1 MEILNGQRD
10 RRWWSRLDEL
20 RTLLQQYKEMPA
32 RDSVLGTWVH
42 NQRRRKSRLGI
53 ERIRA
58 LESIPGWCWSVRQ
71 TYTDRAFVALLKFS
85 QEKGTCAVPQGYECS
100 DGLRLG
106 AWVANARR
114 YHTRGVLNPS
124 IESRLARLPGWV
136 WTVGRGPIQSLPEA
150 SLRENLS
157 RAIGTD
163 AVRTVWLA
171 GCRLRPDMAWPD
183 LMLCVEYDGRRWHTG
198 SAFVAKDLSKNDL
211 LVRNGWTVVRVREAP
226 LPQLASHDLLVDPAM
241 DLKDLAEL
249 VTSHLRNLGY
259 PVGQGDISPLE
270 SCGPVYGSIN
280 DKQWFAMLA
289 RCDRLLAGWLH
300 DPYTPPI
307 DAECNR
313 WMSRQRALLAKARLH
328 PDRAGAFRVVLSRYP
343 ESRVDAIWERSLRR
357 YYEALQGESVMTRYL
372 KNWIR
377 SQRKIF
383 RGASMR
389 PDRAAT
395 LERTLGE
402 RWCAR
407 TGRGRMPGSTLESLT
422 TAWKTSLDDEIA
434 HQRAMRLPCDTQ
446 WGREQKRRFHQG
458 QLEAWKERAL
468 SRISGWT
475 WEPLPTARQT
485 ERWLRQFDRW
495 ADPISRR
502 ANGRPVSIWASEQ
515 RKLRAAGRLHPA
527 RVVLLEA
534 AAEWDW
540 SPLRRFGSQPSDVQT
555 HASSRPQEV

>member
-1 MEILNGQRD
+1 
-10 RRWWSRLDEL
+10 
-20 RTLLQQYKEMPA
+20 
-32 RDSVLGTWVH
+32 
-42 NQRRRKSRLGI
+42 
-53 ERIRA
+53 
-58 LESIPGWCWSVRQ
+58 
-71 TYTDRAFVALLKFS
+71 
-85 QEKGTCAVPQGYECS
+85 
-100 DGLRLG
+100 
-106 AWVANARR
+106 
-114 YHTRGVLNPS
+114 
-124 IESRLARLPGWV
+124 
-136 WTVGRGPIQSLPEA
+136 
-150 SLRENLS
+150 
-157 RAIGTD
+157 
-163 AVRTVWLA
+163 
-171 GCRLRPDMAWPD
+171 
-183 LMLCVEYDGRRWHTG
+183 
-198 SAFVAKDLSKNDL
+198 
-211 LVRNGWTVVRVREAP
+211 
-226 LPQLASHDLLVDPAM
+226 
-241 DLKDLAEL
+241 
-249 VTSHLRNLGY
+249 
-259 PVGQGDISPLE
+259 
-270 SCGPVYGSIN
+270 
-280 DKQWFAMLA
+280 
-289 RCDRLLAGWLH
+289 
-300 DPYTPPI
+300 
-307 DAECNR
+307 
-313 WMSRQRALLAKARLH
+313 
-328 PDRAGAFRVVLSRYP
+328 
-343 ESRVDAIWERSLRR
+343 
-357 YYEALQGESVMTRYL
+357 
-372 KNWIR
+372 
-377 SQRKIF
+377 
-383 RGASMR
+383 MR